1 MSANVITIEIRG
13 LEPAA
18 LKAAAQIAALFPS
31 TGPALPHPAR
41 GEGQSEVLVRIHADV
56 GRPPGDGDYT
66 DTCA

>member
-18 LKAAAQIAALFPS
+18 LKAAERISALFPTS
-31 TGPALPHPAR
+31 GGGLPRRAG
-41 GEGQSEVLVRIHADV
+41 GEDEVLVTIRADL
-56 GRPPGDGDYT
+56 GPTPPDGGYT

>member
-31 TGPALPHPAR
+31 TAPALPHPAR
-41 GEGQSEVLVRIHADV
+41 GESEGEVLVRIHADV
-56 GRPPGDGDYT
+56 GRPPTDGDYT